1 MLPVF
6 FSLKKWTIPVTIS
19 AAILS
24 IPFAIV
30 LQLFQTSFINFVL
43 FGWLYGWAILLLLGS
58 LFGFGRYKGHDDEDH
73 PDELIHLEQETIR

>member
-6 FSLKKWTIPVTIS
+6 FSLKKWTIPVKIS

-30 LQLFQTSFINFVL
+30 LQVFQTSFVNFVL
-43 FGWLYGWAILLLLGS
+43 FGWLYGWAILLLLMGLPS
-58 LFGFGRYKGHDDEDH
+58 FGRGKNHDDEDH
-73 PDELIHLEQETIR
+73 PDELIHLQQETIR